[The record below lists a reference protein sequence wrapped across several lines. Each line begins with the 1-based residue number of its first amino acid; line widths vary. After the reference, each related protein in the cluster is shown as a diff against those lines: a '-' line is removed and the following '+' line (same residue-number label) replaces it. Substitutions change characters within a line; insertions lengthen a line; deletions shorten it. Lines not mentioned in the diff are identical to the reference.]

1 MKKLSKKEIKTMAAT
16 VYSKLEKE
24 QCKEIENDKEL
35 LNKKYKLV
43 IQQLAMNEL
52 SVIRPEVYEL
62 IISLA
67 KESLQLYAN
76 KEDDSEKK
84 KELTDNYEK
93 FLVPIIEAVNEMF

>member
-1 MKKLSKKEIKTMAAT
+1 
-16 VYSKLEKE
+16 
-24 QCKEIENDKEL
+24 
-35 LNKKYKLV
+35 
-43 IQQLAMNEL
+43 MNEL

-76 KEDDSEKK
+76 KKDDSEEK